1 MKWTS
6 LPLLAMCFTSCKVA
20 TPGPPPRV
28 AKVVL
33 VHGFLDSGDAFRPM
47 CTRLKKRGFDCFT
60 ATLKPS
66 DGRGGLEKLA
76 VGLKQEI
83 DAKFGPKE
91 PINIVAFS
99 MGGLV
104 SRYYL
109 QNLGGAKRCEQ
120 LITISSPHNGTTAAR
135 WYPSQGAKE
144 MRPKSEFLTELKRT
158 ERNLG
163 AMKLTSYRTPMD
175 LIILPPDSS
184 KWERADNLTFPVLL
198 HPLMLVSQPVM
209 DDIEKRLVE

>member
-1 MKWTS
+1 M
-6 LPLLAMCFTSCKVA
+6 LALCFSSCQ
-20 TPGPPPRV
+20 TPGTGPPPRV

-33 VHGFLDSGDAFRPM
+33 VHGFLDTGNAFYPM
-47 CTRLKKRGFDCFT
+47 CRRLEKRGFDCFP

-83 DAKFGPKE
+83 EAKFGPKE
-91 PINIVAFS
+91 KISIVAFS

-109 QNLGGAKRCEQ
+109 QNLGGTKRCEQ
-120 LITISSPHNGTTAAR
+120 LITISSPHNGTTAAW

-144 MRPKSEFLTELKRT
+144 MRPNSEFLTELKRT
-158 ERNLG
+158 EPKLG
-163 AMKLTSYRTPMD
+163 DMKITSYRTPMD
-175 LIILPPDSS
+175 LVILPAESS
-184 KWERADNLTFPVLL
+184 KWDRADNLTFPVLL
-198 HPLMLVSQPVM
+198 HPLMLLSKPVM